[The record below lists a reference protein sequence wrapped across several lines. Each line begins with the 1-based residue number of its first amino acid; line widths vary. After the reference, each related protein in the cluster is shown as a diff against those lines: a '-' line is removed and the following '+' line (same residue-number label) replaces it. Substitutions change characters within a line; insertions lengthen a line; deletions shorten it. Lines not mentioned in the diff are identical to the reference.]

1 MTFLICP
8 YSNPKIAQYSLK
20 SLKMALYLAKIVMQD
35 KVLITKWNKL
45 PKLWFLVNL
54 EQYVK
59 DLNPDINNEEA
70 LTKLVS
76 RAFKKKVP
84 VEIRTAPA
92 FQMSDATG
100 IKLADMAQTMYS
112 NLKTTGSL
120 VNTFSTTKPF
130 KKTVTFRDQKPQF
143 QRYI

>member
-1 MTFLICP
+1 MF
-8 YSNPKIAQYSLK
+8 
-20 SLKMALYLAKIVMQD
+20 
-35 KVLITKWNKL
+35 
-45 PKLWFLVNL
+45 
-54 EQYVK
+54 
-59 DLNPDINNEEA
+59 EE
-70 LTKLVS
+70 VS

-143 QRYI
+143 QRYNCGSHHSLMHKCITIALRIHLCLMCSLGTL